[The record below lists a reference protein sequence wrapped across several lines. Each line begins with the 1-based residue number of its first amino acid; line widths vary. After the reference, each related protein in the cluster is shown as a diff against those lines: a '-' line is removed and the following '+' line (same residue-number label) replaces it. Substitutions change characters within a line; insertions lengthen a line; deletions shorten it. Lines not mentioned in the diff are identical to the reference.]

1 MADAPKIYDHPTDLR
16 ILRYLVLA
24 MTIIFIVGFTI
35 IVTVVYL
42 QFVKAQN
49 GFKIDLPDIVEL
61 PEGARAQAFTQGR
74 GWYAVVTQEN
84 KILVFDSKS
93 GELTQS
99 VDIR

>member
-1 MADAPKIYDHPTDLR
+1 MR